1 MTTDRPRS
9 SERTTFRGLRCMSTD
24 TVWASSCGEWSQ
36 STQSPAVGVAIST
49 TSSDPAAPNR
59 PASHG
64 QPRQHWHQR
73 PRLKIHRGMC

>member
-1 MTTDRPRS
+1 MTTRRPRS
-9 SERTTFRGLRCMSTD
+9 SERTTFRGLRYVYRHRLGKLLRRMVASTRP
-24 TVWASSCGEWSQ
+24 
-36 STQSPAVGVAIST
+36 PAVGVAIST